1 MYFKGVKLPSF
12 SKPIITFPWDK
23 KWSVNW
29 HHPTSHP
36 TSLIYPSLLIF
47 SKEKPTIQQVHKNIG
62 FYKKNPIQCFY
73 LQYWFHKSII
83 FTMDYAFSAFSSPY
97 CISIFTFYSR
107 PVNAF
112 FFSFS
117 YTLLLWS
124 LWRLTGRLIA
134 FQLLAHP
141 VFTADFIVR

>member
-62 FYKKNPIQCFY
+62 FYKKNPIQCFS

-83 FTMDYAFSAFSSPY
+83 FTMDYAFSAFLAH
-97 CISIFTFYSR
+97 I
-107 PVNAF
+107 AF
-112 FFSFS
+112 LYLPFILGQLMLSFS
-117 YTLLLWS
+117 HFPTHSYCDPCEDW
-124 LWRLTGRLIA
+124 
-134 FQLLAHP
+134 LAGW
-141 VFTADFIVR
+141 